1 MATVVNNYTDPIYS
15 DPLYTKTTP
24 TATAKDKTMGKEA
37 FLTLL
42 IAQLK
47 NQDPLNPMKDTEFV
61 SQLASFSSL
70 EQMSNMSR
78 SLDKSSAMNLI
89 GKQVTDKDNI
99 TGVVTDVNMDSSGN
113 TSLNIAYKT
122 TNDKGM
128 VIDASKQVALNNI
141 MEIKQQT
148 VIDNA
153 AVNLIGMTV
162 TDKSKTT
169 GVVTDVSLDPS
180 GNTSLKLA
188 YQVIDRNGNSTGA
201 SKIITMAD
209 INEIKINN

>member
-1 MATVVNNYTDPIYS
+1 MATAINNYTDPIYS
-15 DPLYTKTTP
+15 DPLYTKT

-122 TNDKGM
+122 TDAKGQL
-128 VIDASKQVALNNI
+128 INSSKQVALNNI
-141 MEIKQQT
+141 MEIKQPS

-188 YQVIDRNGNSTGA
+188 YQVIDRNGNPTGA